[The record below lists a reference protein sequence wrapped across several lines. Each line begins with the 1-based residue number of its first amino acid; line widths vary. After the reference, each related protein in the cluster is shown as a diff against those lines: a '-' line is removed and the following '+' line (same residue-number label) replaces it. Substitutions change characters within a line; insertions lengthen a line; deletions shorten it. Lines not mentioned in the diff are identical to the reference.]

1 MENQL
6 TTIGSATRDIFLIPK
21 KVFVIDNKDDL
32 TCQKLM
38 AFEYGAKE
46 TVEYLSFHPG
56 GTAINV
62 AVGLKRQGI
71 NTATLCAVGD
81 DESGKA
87 VLETLEKEGVDISL
101 VKVIP
106 GGNTDRSLV
115 ILDKSTG
122 ERTVFVNK
130 SAGQKLKINCSS
142 IQSDSI
148 FVSSL
153 KYNWEKKF
161 KELERCAT
169 TFHKRLFFT
178 PGTNQVKAGMEKMEN
193 FLKQVEVIFLNEDE
207 AIEITRQQTKKE
219 IKEIMAAIY
228 QHGPKIVVV
237 TSGAEGVYIYDGKN
251 FSHLPSK
258 KIKIKD
264 ATGAGDAFVAGFL
277 AVYLKEGPLK
287 IAAENGIRNAVSVIT
302 HIGTLEG
309 LLRS

>member
-87 VLETLEKEGVDISL
+87 VLETLKKEGVDISL

-106 GGNTDRSLV
+106 GGNTDRSL
-115 ILDKSTG
+115 D
-122 ERTVFVNK
+122 K